1 MLRQR
6 ILVVLVLL
14 PVGLWV
20 FAAGGWVFAAAMALV
35 MGLAALEFARLF
47 RREGRRPS
55 VALLVVGS
63 AGLVLARQAWEF
75 EQTAVLLAGSALL
88 AMTWHLVD
96 YERGAAH
103 SGTDFGLTLGGIT
116 YLGVVGAYLVSL
128 RNLEAGLWWLLIS
141 LPVVWIGDSAA
152 YFLGRAYGRHKM
164 APRLSPKKSW
174 EGYAAGVVAAGI
186 AGAALAAAFSRWAG
200 TDIPIT
206 PVDGLILGLTLGVIT
221 PLGDLGI
228 SMMKREFQVK
238 DTGTLLPGHGGVL
251 DRIDSWLWA
260 GVLGYTLARLL
271 AG

>member
-6 ILVVLVLL
+6 ILVVVVLL

-20 FAAGGWVFAAAMALV
+20 FAEGGWIFAAAMALV
-35 MGLAALEFARLF
+35 VGLAAFEFARLF
-47 RREGRRPS
+47 RQEGRRPS
-55 VALLVVGS
+55 MPILVSGG
-63 AGLVLARQAWEF
+63 AGLVLARQAWGF
-75 EQTAVLLAGSALL
+75 DQTAVLLAIVALV

-96 YERGAAH
+96 YERGAPH
-103 SGTDFGLTLGGIT
+103 SGTDFGLTVGGVT
-116 YLGVVGAYLVSL
+116 YLGIIGAYLVSL

-141 LPVVWIGDSAA
+141 LPAVWIGDSAA
-152 YFLGRAYGRHKM
+152 YFVGRAYGRHKM

-174 EGYAAGVVAAGI
+174 EGYAAGVIAAGI
-186 AGAALAAAFSRWAG
+186 AGAALAAAFGRWAG
-200 TDIPIT
+200 PDLPIT
-206 PVDGLILGLTLGVIT
+206 PSDGLILGLALGVIT

-238 DTGTLLPGHGGVL
+238 DTGSLLPGHGGVL

-260 GVLGYTLARLL
+260 GVLGYYLARLL

>member
-6 ILVVLVLL
+6 ILVVAVLL

-20 FAAGGWVFAAAMALV
+20 FAAGGWIFAGAMALV
-35 MGLAALEFARLF
+35 VGLASVEFARLF
-47 RREGRRPS
+47 GRDGRRPS
-55 VALLVVGS
+55 MAILVAGS
-63 AGLVLARQAWEF
+63 AGLVLAREAF
-75 EQTAVLLAGSALL
+75 GFDPTAPILAAVALV
-88 AMTWHLVD
+88 AMTWHLLD
-96 YERGAAH
+96 FERGAPR
-103 SGTDFGLTLGGIT
+103 SGTDFGLTLGGVA

-141 LPVVWIGDSAA
+141 LPSVWIGDSAA

-174 EGYAAGVVAAGI
+174 EGYAAGVAAAGLV
-186 AGAALAAAFSRWAG
+186 GAALAAAFVRWAG
-200 TDIPIT
+200 PNLPFT
-206 PVDGLILGLTLGVIT
+206 PTDGLILGLVLGWLT

-238 DTGTLLPGHGGVL
+238 DTGSLLPGHGGVL

-260 GVLGYTLARLL
+260 GILGYYLALLL